1 MITRIV
7 IADDHPAARAG
18 MALAAASG
26 GCGQIV
32 AKVSN
37 GAELMSAVEKYAPD
51 VAVVDL
57 NMDSPGAIDG
67 IPLVAALRRKHP
79 RTRVVV
85 MTMADGPDLIS
96 ALVSIG
102 VRAVVSKRDAIK
114 EFVEAIRRSAG
125 QNAYLSSS
133 FQYDRIAA
141 ELPIP
146 CERLTR
152 AEVDVLRQL
161 SIRLSMTEIAD
172 RRSRSI
178 TTVSRQKASA
188 MKKLGLRNSRELHDY
203 LNSLRGCVGVERHAP

>member
-18 MALAAASG
+18 ISLAAASS

-32 AKVSN
+32 AEASN
-37 GAELMSAVEKYAPD
+37 GAELMSAVETHAPD

-57 NMDSPGAIDG
+57 NMDAPGAIDG

-96 ALVSIG
+96 ALVSLG

-114 EFVEAIRRSAG
+114 EFVEAVRQSAG
-125 QNAYLSSS
+125 RNAYLSSS
-133 FQYDRIAA
+133 FRYDRIVA
-141 ELPIP
+141 EPPIH
-146 CERLTR
+146 CGRLTR

-161 SIRLSMTEIAD
+161 GIHLSMTEIAD

-178 TTVSRQKASA
+178 TTISRQKASA
-188 MKKLGLRNSRELHDY
+188 MKKLGLSNSRQLHDY
-203 LNSLRGCVGVERHAP
+203 LNSLRG